1 MMNFPTLRQ
10 LMAVATAL
18 LLVSCSGEAQEPQYG
33 GRTYPDVKSDNTLRI
48 LAIGNSFT
56 ENMTLHLPRL
66 VADAGAD
73 SVVVAYAAFAGA
85 SLEYQMSH
93 LTSAD
98 ATHIWAVSTG
108 GRPFVVDSVRRSL
121 PYCVDYADWDIIVIQ
136 QKSTLSG
143 LWDTIDP
150 YLATTV
156 RMLKTGHPRAQIVWQ
171 MTWAFASHFNKE
183 KEFALYNGSREQMEQ
198 AIEDVAA
205 NVLRSGCVDLV
216 IHSGRAIAV
225 ARRDGIDTTGSELSG
240 DGRHLD
246 EGAGCYIAACSA
258 YERLIAPWADK
269 DVIDLP
275 PDNIKRGSTYVTE
288 ANCLRLRQI
297 ARDAE
302 R

>member
-1 MMNFPTLRQ
+1 MMNISTLRR
-10 LMAVATAL
+10 LMAVATAV
-18 LLVSCSGEAQEPQYG
+18 LLVSCSGEAQEPHYE
-33 GRTYPDVKSDNTLRI
+33 GRTYPNAKTDNTLRI

-66 VADAGAD
+66 IADAGAD

-93 LTSAD
+93 LTSPD

-108 GRPFVVDSVRRSL
+108 GRPFSVDTVRRSL

-143 LWDTIDP
+143 LWNTVNP
-150 YLATTV
+150 YLATTT
-156 RMLKTGHPRAQIVWQ
+156 RLLKEGHPRARIAWQ
-171 MTWAFASHFNKE
+171 MTWAFASHFGK
-183 KEFALYNGSREQMEQ
+183 KDEFALYGGSREQMEQ
-198 AIEDVAA
+198 AIEGVAA
-205 NVLRSGCVDLV
+205 NVVGSGCVDMV
-216 IHSGRAIAV
+216 IHSGRAIAA
-225 ARRDGIDTTGSELSG
+225 ARREGIDTTGSELSG

-246 EGAGCYIAACSA
+246 EGVGCYIAACCA
-258 YERLIAPWADK
+258 YERLIAPWAGK
-269 DVIDLP
+269 DVTDLP
-275 PDNIKRGSTYVTE
+275 PDNIKRGSTPVTE
-288 ANCLRLRQI
+288 ANCPRLRQI